1 MSDKT
6 ELHAEIM
13 KRFDSAQNYVQDER
27 EQCIED
33 RRFYSIAGAQWE
45 GDLSQQ
51 FENKPKFEVNKI
63 HLSVIRIF
71 NEYRNNRITVNFV
84 PKDGSE
90 NDKLAETCASLYRA
104 DEQAS
109 VAEEAYDNAFEE
121 AVGGGFGAWRLRTKY
136 EDEEDEDD
144 DSQRICIE
152 PIYDADSTVFFDANS
167 KRYDKSDAKYCFVV
181 TSYTKD
187 AYEQEFGETPPATMP
202 TIVLDTSYDW
212 VIDDAVRVAEYYV
225 VEEQKEKVFVYEGL
239 TGEEA
244 RHLESDIKEDASILE
259 VLTATGFTKVSEKKI
274 KRRRIHKY
282 IVDGQRILEDCGYL
296 VGKHIPIVP
305 VYGKRWVV
313 DGIERCMGH
322 VRLSKDAQRLKNMQI
337 SKIGE
342 IAGMSAT
349 SKPVF
354 VTEQMVGR
362 EQMWADDN
370 IINYPYLLVNALKD
384 AGGNPLPA
392 QPAMYTKPPEIPPAM
407 AALVQLTEADMQDLL
422 GNQQAGEQI
431 QPNIS
436 GKAIELIQNKLDMQT
451 FIYMSNMSKSVKRC
465 GEIWLSMA
473 KEVFSQHGRKVKGLG
488 ANNEPQSVELMRRIV
503 TPKGEMT
510 MENDLSKGDFDV
522 AVDVG
527 ASSVS
532 KRQTTVRNLMGM
544 LQITQ
549 DPETTQVLGAMAML
563 NMEGEGIS
571 DVRDFFRQ
579 KLVRMGAIKPT
590 EEELQEMQQEQQ
602 NRVPDPQAQFL
613 QASAQ
618 QAEAQ
623 AAKAR
628 ADTVLTMAKSE
639 ETRAKTAQT
648 LSNMDLSARKS
659 LIEAL
664 RFADDISSKE
674 SITRGAGESL
684 GAGGSSG
691 AAVGAPENQPMS

>member
-1 MSDKT
+1 MKGNVD
-6 ELHAEIM
+6 LHAEII
-13 KRFDSAQNYVQDER
+13 KRFDAAQTAVRDER

-45 GDLSQQ
+45 GSLSDQ
-51 FENKPKFEVNKI
+51 FQNKPKFEVNKI

-71 NEYRNNRITVNFV
+71 NEYRNNRITVNFI
-84 PKDGSE
+84 PKDGSD
-90 NDKLAETCASLYRA
+90 NDKLSETCASLYRA
-104 DEQAS
+104 DEQDS

-136 EDEEDEDD
+136 EDDEDD
-144 DSQRICIE
+144 EDDRQRICIE
-152 PIYDADSTVFFDANS
+152 PIYDADSSVFFDANS
-167 KRYDKSDAKYCFVV
+167 KRYDKSDAQYCFVV
-181 TSYTKD
+181 TSYTED
-187 AYEQEFGETPPATMP
+187 AYIEEFGGEVPSSLPQS
-202 TIVLDTSYDW
+202 ITSTTYDW
-212 VIDDAVRVAEYYV
+212 VVDDVIRVAEYYV
-225 VEEQKEKVFVYEGL
+225 VEETKEKVLIFEGV
-239 TGEEA
+239 TGEEV
-244 RHLESDIKEDASILE
+244 RHTESELKEDESLADILQ
-259 VLTATGFTKVSEKKI
+259 ATGYTKVGQKKV
-274 KRRRIHKY
+274 KRRRVRKY
-282 IVDGQRILEDCGYL
+282 IVDGQKIIEDCGYL

-305 VYGKRWVV
+305 MYGKRWVV

-342 IAGMSAT
+342 IAGLSAT

-354 VTEQMVGR
+354 VAEQMVGR

-370 IINYPYLLVNALKD
+370 VMNFPYLLINSLKD
-384 AGGNPLPA
+384 GGGNLMPA

-407 AALVQLTEADMQDLL
+407 AALVQLTEADMQDML

-436 GKAIELIQNKLDMQT
+436 GKAIELIQNKLDMQS
-451 FIYMSNMSKSVKRC
+451 FIYMDNMSKSVKRC

-473 KEVFSQHGRKVKGLG
+473 KDVFKEHGRKVKGLG
-488 ANNEPQSVELMRRIV
+488 SNDEPQSIELMKRTV
-503 TPKGEMT
+503 SEDGELT
-510 MENDLSKGDFDV
+510 MENNLSDGDFDV
-522 AVDVG
+522 SVDVG
-527 ASSVS
+527 ASSMS

-549 DPETTQVLGAMAML
+549 DPETTQVLGAMAMM

-590 EEELQEMQQEQQ
+590 EEELKTIQQEQQ
-602 NRVPDPQAQFL
+602 NQAPDPQAQFL

-639 ETRAKTAQT
+639 ETKAKTAQT
-648 LSNMDLSARKS
+648 LSNMDLSHRKS
-659 LIEAL
+659 LMEAL
-664 RFADDISSKE
+664 KFADEVATKNQTIS
-674 SITRGAGESL
+674 GVGESPSADYL
-684 GAGGSSG
+684 TG
-691 AAVGAPENQPMS
+691 AAVGAPENRQ